1 MNNYLRP
8 HETIEAL
15 LESLPFID
23 TILIAL
29 VSDVSGVEYDIFTFP
44 RVG

>member
-1 MNNYLRP
+1 MKDYLRP
-8 HETIEAL
+8 HETVEAL

-29 VSDVSGVEYDIFTFP
+29 V
-44 RVG
+44 